1 MPTATSVLTPSRYSA
16 SGNSWSSM
24 GTYRNTKHKKL
35 ITDIVI
41 FNRGA
46 KLLLK
51 LRFLW
56 NLKWAFFSHLY
67 DFVELKKKNS
77 IKSVILVEL
86 NVGSC
91 NKCTAQIFFII
102 GFQSYFQVRII
113 CKVLCTLNIY
123 SFICQLHPGG
133 SGGKESASN
142 ARGLGLV
149 PGWRR
154 SPGEGIGNPLQYSC
168 LEIP

>member
-16 SGNSWSSM
+16 SGNSGSSM
-24 GTYRNTKHKKL
+24 GTYQNTKHKKL

-56 NLKWAFFSHLY
+56 NLKWAFFPSVW
-67 DFVELKKKNS
+67 FCRTKKKKS
-77 IKSVILVEL
+77 IKSVILIEL

-113 CKVLCTLNIY
+113 CKVLCTLNIC

-149 PGWRR
+149 PGSRR